1 MTVLEI
7 DCQNRNCKFCN
18 ISIII
23 FVDDLE
29 LNKTFTCDNCDE
41 VILVV
46 DQELLNQSTRIIKS
60 KH

>member
-1 MTVLEI
+1 MAVLEI
-7 DCQNRNCKFCN
+7 DCQNQDCRFCN
-18 ISIII
+18 ITIII
-23 FVDDLE
+23 FVDDLQ
-29 LNKTFTCDNCDE
+29 LNKTLTCDNCEE